1 MRLKNTG
8 EIIFLLRTL
17 ENISQKELAR
27 GLCSISAL
35 SRIETSERMPD
46 KLLLDALLQRLGKSP
61 DKLESIITLRDYK
74 LCVSREQIQSYIR
87 EGNFNEVKKLLS
99 DYEMQKEAEEQVHK
113 LYIFTV
119 KAILSELADNDIEK
133 SKKYIEEG
141 IALTMPK
148 GELYALEHS
157 LLSKAEIQLILMK
170 INNYDSSRNEKMW
183 ETLEKLNIYV
193 KRKYTD
199 EEELVKIYPKIIR
212 VEAEILFSKGYFE
225 EAVEICETALKL
237 LGKNG
242 VLTGFYGML
251 NILIRCL
258 EQTNMSQKLIKMRKW
273 HEILSE
279 IYEEYEVRAD
289 KDYFSELISESKQG
303 EILLVNELIQR
314 GRKICGLTQEKLCE
328 DICTPENLSAIESG
342 KRAPSLRNYDKFMRK
357 LGMDK
362 DYYNS
367 YISTQDFE
375 YYELRRECKRC
386 ISLRKYEEAERVN
399 QKMKELIDMSIP
411 VNRQYITTNEICFLQ
426 RKGEITVEEALNRAI
441 ENLELTFPYNDGDF
455 SINAIFTQEEVK
467 ILNFIGIQYKKLKQ
481 EEKAVSIF
489 KKVLESYNTSKV
501 STRNHYIS
509 YSLIL
514 SSLCMLL
521 EEMNLIEESKAVTEH
536 GIKEILCCG
545 RGNLLPSFLNNLACC
560 MEKEDNKEECKRYLQ
575 KAYYVCEMMEDKQ
588 LKAIIRNYYGE
599 RFGEIES

>member
-1 MRLKNTG
+1 MRQKNTG
-8 EIIFLLRTL
+8 EIVFTLRTL

-35 SRIETSERMPD
+35 SRIEMSERMPD

-74 LCVSREQIQSYIR
+74 LCVCREQIQECIKRGS
-87 EGNFNEVKKLLS
+87 FNEAKRLLS
-99 DYEMQKEAEEQVHK
+99 EYKKEKEAEEKVHK

-119 KAILSELADNDIEK
+119 EAILSELADNDIEQ
-133 SKKYIEEG
+133 SKKFIEEG
-141 IALTMPK
+141 IALTMPE
-148 GELYALEHS
+148 GEVYALEHF

-170 INNYDSSRNEKMW
+170 INNYDSSNNKKLW
-183 ETLEKLNIYV
+183 ETLDKLNDYV

-212 VEAEILFSKGYFE
+212 AEAEILFSKGHFE
-225 EAVEICETALKL
+225 RAVEICEAALDL

-251 NILIRCL
+251 GTMIRCL
-258 EQTNMSQKLIKMRKW
+258 EQTNMSEKLKKMEKW
-273 HEILSE
+273 RDILNE
-279 IYEEYEVRAD
+279 IYAEYEINAD
-289 KDYFSELISESKQG
+289 GDYFSELIAESKQG

-314 GRKICGLTQEKLCE
+314 GRKVRGLTQEKLCE

-362 DYYNS
+362 DYFNS
-367 YISTQDFE
+367 FISTQDFE

-386 ISLRKYEEAERVN
+386 ISLRKYEEAELVN
-399 QKMKELIDMSIP
+399 QKMKQLIDMNIP
-411 VNRQYITTNEICFLQ
+411 INRQYITTNEICFLH
-426 RKGEITVEEALNRAI
+426 RKGEITTEEALKRAI
-441 ENLELTFPYNDGDF
+441 ENLELTFDYKNGDF

-467 ILNFIGIQYKKLKQ
+467 ILNFIGVLYIEIKQ
-481 EEKAVSIF
+481 EEKAISIF
-489 KKVLESYNTSKV
+489 KKVLDSYNSSRV

-509 YSLIL
+509 YSLII
-514 SSLCMLL
+514 SNLCMVL
-521 EEMNLIEESKAVTEH
+521 EELNRIEESKTVTEH
-536 GIKEILCCG
+536 GIKEVLCCG
-545 RGNLLPSFLNNLACC
+545 RGNLLSTFLTNKFCC
-560 MEKEDNKEECKRYLQ
+560 YEKEGNVEGCKKYLQ
-575 KAYYVCEMMEDKQ
+575 QAFYISDMMKNDYVKSITKSYFSEK
-588 LKAIIRNYYGE
+588 
-599 RFGEIES
+599 FGEID